1 MRISKI
7 PMYGL
12 SKIAT
17 DNLAF
22 LVGKEICQVAI
33 GSFDVQ
39 FNWGNGGISVESRFT
54 YAPNGMTPIVWNG
67 EAPEAATKI
76 VRLLN
81 VTITGIESGESLK
94 LTFSNGDQLEIFED
108 ERYESF
114 SIRDGKNPLIVV

>member
-1 MRISKI
+1 
-7 PMYGL
+7 MYGL
-12 SKIAT
+12 SNTAG

-54 YAPNGMTPIVWNG
+54 YVPNGMASIVWTPG
-67 EAPEAATKI
+67 DPESAAKT
-76 VRLLN
+76 VRLLKAA
-81 VTITGIESGESLK
+81 ITDIECSQSLK

-114 SIRDGKNPLIVV
+114 SIQDGKNPTIIV